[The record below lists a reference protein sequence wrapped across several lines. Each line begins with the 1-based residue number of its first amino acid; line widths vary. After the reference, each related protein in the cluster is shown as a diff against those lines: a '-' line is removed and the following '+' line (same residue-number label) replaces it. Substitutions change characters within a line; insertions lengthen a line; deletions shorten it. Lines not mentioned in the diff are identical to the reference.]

1 MPAAPTP
8 SGEGRGGD
16 GGTNGGV
23 HGDVHE
29 GVEKQT
35 AGKEEKA
42 GGLRRLPARLA
53 PVVPAVA
60 LALALFHLYT
70 GAFGALPNIQQRAPH
85 VGLCLILALF
95 LFPPGWRLDG
105 NRIALAID
113 GLLVAVVLVTCGW
126 VVIEYDRIMS
136 IGFFPTAVD
145 TWLGVALT
153 LVLLEAARR
162 VVGWFFPMLAVA
174 FLAYAYFGPLFPGA
188 WAHRGLSI
196 ELISEVLY
204 STDRGIWG
212 LVTGVSATVIAMF
225 VIFGGILLK
234 TGGGQTFMDLA
245 LYLSGRFTGGGA
257 KVATVASSLFGT
269 VSGSAAANVA
279 TTGTFTITMM
289 RRLGYRRS
297 FAGAV
302 EAVASSGGQ
311 IMPPIMGA
319 GAFIM
324 AELLGVPYMEVALAA
339 VIPAVLYFA
348 SCFAAIH
355 FEARRSGYGVVDKK
369 DIPHPRDFMH
379 WRRSLPVFGPLALL
393 IGLLV
398 MGYTPTTGAFW
409 ATVALMASY
418 LALGGTGMLS
428 GRLRTLVDGLILAGR
443 GLVTVAVL
451 IACSQIILAMIAGTG
466 VGVKFSALIISLG
479 QEHLLLSLLLA
490 MGIAMILGMGLPTS
504 AAYILSAAVVAP
516 ALVRLE
522 LMPMQA
528 HLFVFYYAILSGI
541 TPPLCAT
548 VFIAAAMAE
557 ANWLKTAL
565 LALRLALAAFI
576 VPFLLVYHP
585 ELILIGDP
593 MSIALAAVTGFVGT
607 VALAASTIG
616 WLVGPAGWPLRLLL
630 AGASAALIW
639 PGLPSDLL
647 GLALLGGCFGLQL
660 LRGRRQAL
668 PTIPSSERL
677 GEKP

>member
-1 MPAAPTP
+1 MPAARPIAD
-8 SGEGRGGD
+8 ERRGGD
-16 GGTNGGV
+16 GAGDRAADGGPSP
-23 HGDVHE
+23 
-29 GVEKQT
+29 T
-35 AGKEEKA
+35 F
-42 GGLRRLPARLA
+42 RRLPAWLL
-53 PVVPAVA
+53 PTIPAVA
-60 LALALFHLYT
+60 LALACFHLYT
-70 GAFGALPNIQQRAPH
+70 GAFGAFPNIQQRAPH
-85 VGLCLILALF
+85 VGLCLVLALL
-95 LFPPGWRLDG
+95 LFAPARRLDG
-105 NRIALAID
+105 SRIALAVD
-113 GLLVAVVLVTCGW
+113 GLLIAAVLVTCGW
-126 VVIEYDRIMS
+126 VVVQYDRIMS
-136 IGFFPTAVD
+136 IGFFPLAAD

-153 LVLLEAARR
+153 LVLLEVTRR
-162 VVGWFFPMLAVA
+162 VVGWLFPLLAVA
-174 FLAYAYFGPLFPGA
+174 FVAYAYFGPLFPGA
-188 WAHRGLSI
+188 WAHRGLSL

-279 TTGTFTITMM
+279 TTGTFTIAMM
-289 RRLGYRRS
+289 RKLGYRRS

-324 AELLGVPYMEVALAA
+324 AELLGVSYMEVALAA
-339 VIPAVLYFA
+339 VIPAILYFT

-355 FEARRSGYGVVDKK
+355 FEARRCGYGTVDRK
-369 DIPHPRDFMH
+369 DVPSPRTFLH

-393 IGLLV
+393 ISLLV
-398 MGYTPTTGAFW
+398 MGYTPATGAFW
-409 ATVALMASY
+409 ATTALMAAY
-418 LALGGTGMLS
+418 LALGTEETFA
-428 GRLRTLVDGLILAGR
+428 GRLRMLLDGLILAGR
-443 GLVTVAVL
+443 GLVVVAIL

-466 VGVKFSALIISLG
+466 VGVKFSALIISLA
-479 QEHLLLSLLLA
+479 QDHLLLSLVLA
-490 MGIAMILGMGLPTS
+490 MGIAMVLGMGLPTS
-504 AAYILSAAVVAP
+504 AAYILAAAVVAP
-516 ALVRLE
+516 ALIRLD
-522 LMPMQA
+522 LLPMQA

-557 ANWLKTAL
+557 ANWFKTAL

-585 ELILIGDP
+585 ELILVGDP
-593 MSIALAAVTGFVGT
+593 LDIIMAAVTGFVGT

-616 WLVGPAGWPLRLLL
+616 WLVGPAGWSLRLVL
-630 AGASAALIW
+630 AGAAIALIW
-639 PGLPSDLL
+639 PGLQSDALGLLLLL
-647 GLALLGGCFGLQL
+647 GSFGQQMLQE
-660 LRGRRQAL
+660 RRRT
-668 PTIPSSERL
+668 PVTPSSSAGLE
-677 GEKP
+677 EKR

>member
-1 MPAAPTP
+1 MPATSPD
-8 SGEGRGGD
+8 SGRRRVKEGGAD
-16 GGTNGGV
+16 EPV
-23 HGDVHE
+23 E
-29 GVEKQT
+29 GAT
-35 AGKEEKA
+35 SATF
-42 GGLRRLPARLA
+42 RRLPPWLA
-53 PVVPAVA
+53 LSVPAVA
-60 LALALFHLYT
+60 LALATFHLYT
-70 GAFGALPNIQQRAPH
+70 GAFGALPNVQQRAPH
-85 VGLCLILALF
+85 VGLCLILALL
-95 LFPPGWRLDG
+95 LFSPGRRLDDS
-105 NRIALAID
+105 RIALAVD
-113 GLLVAVVLVTCGW
+113 ALLMATVLITCGW

-136 IGFFPTAVD
+136 IGFFPTAFD

-153 LVLLEAARR
+153 LVLLEVTRR
-162 VVGWFFPMLAVA
+162 VVGWLFPLLAVSL
-174 FLAYAYFGPLFPGA
+174 LAYAYFGPLFPGA
-188 WAHRGLSI
+188 WAHRGLSL

-225 VIFGGILLK
+225 VIFGGVLLK

-245 LYLSGRFTGGGA
+245 LFISGRFTGGGA

-279 TTGTFTITMM
+279 TTGTFTIAMM
-289 RRLGYRRS
+289 RKLGYRRS

-339 VIPAVLYFA
+339 LIPAILYFT

-355 FEARRSGYGVVDKK
+355 FESRRRGYGTVDKS
-369 DIPHPRDFMH
+369 DVPSPHTFLH
-379 WRRSLPVFGPLALL
+379 WRRSLPVFGPLTLL
-393 IGLLV
+393 ISLLI
-398 MGYTPTTGAFW
+398 MGYTPATGAFW
-409 ATVALMASY
+409 ATVALMTAY
-418 LALGGTGMLS
+418 LILGMEETFT
-428 GRLRTLVDGLILAGR
+428 GRLRMLLDGLILAGR
-443 GLVTVAVL
+443 GLVVVAIL

-479 QEHLLLSLLLA
+479 QDHLLLSLILA
-490 MGIAMILGMGLPTS
+490 MGIAMVLGMGLPTS
-504 AAYILSAAVVAP
+504 AAYILAAAVVAP
-516 ALVRLE
+516 ALVRLD
-522 LMPMQA
+522 LLPMQA

-593 MSIALAAVTGFVGT
+593 IHIATASVTGFVGT
-607 VALAASTIG
+607 IALAAATIG
-616 WLVGPAGWPLRLLL
+616 WLVGPAGWVLRLLL
-630 AGASAALIW
+630 AGAAIALIW
-639 PGLPSDLL
+639 PGLESDVL
-647 GLALLGGCFGLQL
+647 GLVILASCFALQV
-660 LRGRRQAL
+660 LRKRRR
-668 PTIPSSERL
+668 PSSDVSLHERL
-677 GEKP
+677 KESL

>member
-1 MPAAPTP
+1 MSAAPP
-8 SGEGRGGD
+8 DPRRVKESGESQPA
-16 GGTNGGV
+16 
-23 HGDVHE
+23 E
-29 GVEKQT
+29 GAT
-35 AGKEEKA
+35 SATF
-42 GGLRRLPARLA
+42 RRLPAWLA
-53 PVVPAVA
+53 LAVPAIA
-60 LALALFHLYT
+60 LALAAFHLYT

-85 VGLCLILALF
+85 VGLCLILALL
-95 LFPPGWRLDG
+95 LFSPGRRLDG
-105 NRIALAID
+105 SRTALAVD
-113 GLLVAVVLVTCGW
+113 ALLMAAVLITCGW
-126 VVIEYDRIMS
+126 VVVEYDRIMS
-136 IGFFPTAVD
+136 IGFFPTSLD

-153 LVLLEAARR
+153 LVLLEVTRR
-162 VVGWFFPMLAVA
+162 VVGWLFPLLAVA
-174 FLAYAYFGPLFPGA
+174 FIAYAYFGPLFPGA
-188 WAHRGLSI
+188 WAHRGLSL

-245 LYLSGRFTGGGA
+245 LFLSGRFTGGGA

-279 TTGTFTITMM
+279 TTGTFTIAMM
-289 RRLGYRRS
+289 RKLGYRRS

-339 VIPAVLYFA
+339 LIPAVLYFT

-355 FEARRSGYGVVDKK
+355 FESRRRGYGTVDKG
-369 DIPHPRDFMH
+369 DVPLPHTFLH
-379 WRRSLPVFGPLALL
+379 WRRSLPVFGPLTLL
-393 IGLLV
+393 ISLLV
-398 MGYTPTTGAFW
+398 MGYTPATGAFW
-409 ATVALMASY
+409 ATVALMTAY
-418 LALGGTGMLS
+418 LILGTEETFT
-428 GRLRTLVDGLILAGR
+428 GRLRMLLDGLILAGR
-443 GLVTVAVL
+443 GLVVVAIL

-479 QEHLLLSLLLA
+479 QDHLLLSLMLA
-490 MGIAMILGMGLPTS
+490 MGIAMVLGMGLPTS
-504 AAYILSAAVVAP
+504 AAYILAAAVVAP
-516 ALVRLE
+516 ALVRLD
-522 LMPMQA
+522 LLPMQA

-585 ELILIGDP
+585 ELILVGEPLD
-593 MSIALAAVTGFVGT
+593 IATAAVTGFVGT
-607 VALAASTIG
+607 IALAASTIG
-616 WLVGPAGWPLRLLL
+616 WLVRPAGWPLRFVL
-630 AGASAALIW
+630 AGAAIALIW
-639 PGLPSDLL
+639 PGLESDIF
-647 GLALLGGCFGLQL
+647 GLALLAGCFALQVL
-660 LRGRRQAL
+660 QDRRRLSTSAS
-668 PTIPSSERL
+668 SSERL
-677 GEKP
+677 EETP

>member
-1 MPAAPTP
+1 MSNAPITAK
-8 SGEGRGGD
+8 EGTGGD
-16 GGTNGGV
+16 GAETMP
-23 HGDVHE
+23 
-29 GVEKQT
+29 
-35 AGKEEKA
+35 AGKAE
-42 GGLRRLPARLA
+42 GDIFRHLPAWLVPA
-53 PVVPAVA
+53 VPAVA
-60 LALALFHLYT
+60 LGLALFHLYT

-85 VGLCLILALF
+85 VGLCLVLALL
-95 LFPPGWRLDG
+95 LFPPARSLTRARL
-105 NRIALAID
+105 ALAVD
-113 GLLVAVVLVTCGW
+113 GLLIAAVLATCGW
-126 VVIEYDRIMS
+126 VVLEYDRIMS
-136 IGFFPTAVD
+136 IGFFPTATD

-153 LVLLEAARR
+153 LILLEVSRR
-162 VVGWFFPMLAVA
+162 VVGWLFPMLAVA
-174 FLAYAYFGPLFPGA
+174 FLAYAYFGPLMPGS
-188 WAHRGLSI
+188 WAHRGLSL

-279 TTGTFTITMM
+279 TTGTFTISMM
-289 RRLGYRRS
+289 RKLGYRRS

-339 VIPAVLYFA
+339 TIPAILYFT

-355 FEARRSGYGVVDKK
+355 FEARRCDYGVIDKA
-369 DIPHPRDFMH
+369 DIPRPRDFLH

-393 IGLLV
+393 IGFLV
-398 MGYTPTTGAFW
+398 MGYTPATGAFW
-409 ATVALMASY
+409 ATSALMVSY
-418 LALGGTGMLS
+418 LVLGNEEALAH
-428 GRLRTLVDGLILAGR
+428 RLRILVDGLVLAGR
-443 GLVTVAVL
+443 GLVTVAIL

-490 MGIAMILGMGLPTS
+490 MGIAMVLGMGLPTS
-504 AAYILSAAVVAP
+504 AAYILAAAVVAP

-522 LMPMQA
+522 LLPMQA
-528 HLFVFYYAILSGI
+528 HLFVFYFAILSGI

-557 ANWLKTAL
+557 ASWLKTAL
-565 LALRLALAAFI
+565 LSLRLALAAFI

-585 ELILIGDP
+585 ELILVGDP

-616 WLVGPAGWPLRLLL
+616 WLVGPAGWPLRAAL
-630 AGASAALIW
+630 AASAAALIW
-639 PGLPSDLL
+639 PGMQSDVL
-647 GLALLGGCFGLQL
+647 GLALLAGCFALQL
-660 LRGRRQAL
+660 RNGRLGA
-668 PTIPSSERL
+668 PMAIPSSKGTRDI
-677 GEKP
+677 K